1 MNGELACTLIL
12 YRIRTTSTTVDYENE
27 CSGSLLILL
36 FYF

>member
-12 YRIRTTSTTVDYENE
+12 YRIRTTSTTVDYE

-36 FYF
+36 FYFY